1 MGATFQ
7 LRTAMLLGIRAE
19 LVTVEVSLSR
29 GIPGITIVGRPDSAV
44 MESRSRVRC
53 AMRAS
58 GFAVPRDAV
67 TVNLSPSELR
77 KTGTAFDLPIALA
90 ILAASGQIPRAGLQD
105 CLVVGELSLEGGV
118 RRVRGLM
125 AYAEL
130 ARERDL
136 ALICP
141 RGELA
146 ADDGTPHRGRFISS
160 LSDVRGGVMRAGTV
174 LTPTPMRPANFAAEL
189 DFADIAGQEL
199 AKRGLAIACAG
210 GLGLLMVGPPG
221 VGKTML
227 ARCTTSI
234 LPAMSTSERYETAM
248 IHSVADVDDARVSAG
263 LRPFRSPHH
272 SASIPG
278 MVGGGRPV
286 KPGEVSLAHNG
297 VLFLDELGEFPRA
310 TLQSLRQPIEENA
323 VRITRVEGTFE
334 FPCSF
339 QLIAASNPCPCGHFG
354 DTTGS
359 CTCTPAVVRSYRAK
373 LAGPLADRIDMTCIL
388 ERPSASE
395 LVGEGAGTSSARLR
409 EMVATAIAFK
419 SFRQRGLPEGMGT
432 GAPDSKSRIAR
443 MMDEFL
449 LGSRARAHIEAA
461 IQESS
466 MSVRGVAATIRVAR
480 VIADM
485 EESMSVKVDHIFEA
499 LCYRDP
505 TLGA

>member
-1 MGATFQ
+1 MGATFK
-7 LRTAMLLGIRAE
+7 LRTAMLRGIRAE
-19 LVTVEVSLSR
+19 LVTVEVSLTR

-44 MESRSRVRC
+44 IESRSRVRC

-58 GFAVPRDAV
+58 GFTVPRDAV
-67 TVNLSPSELR
+67 TVNLSPSEQR
-77 KTGTAFDLPIALA
+77 KNGTAFDLPIALA
-90 ILAASGQIPRAGLQD
+90 ILAATGQIPRSGLQD

-141 RGELA
+141 RGDLA
-146 ADDGTPHRGRFISS
+146 ADEGSPVRGRFVGS
-160 LSDVRGGVMRAGTV
+160 LSELRGGVMRAGEV
-174 LTPTPMRPANFAAEL
+174 LTTTAAFSGGDPDEP
-189 DFADIAGQEL
+189 DFSDVAGQEV

-227 ARCTTSI
+227 ARCTPSI
-234 LPAMSTSERYETAM
+234 LPEMGVGERYESAM
-248 IHSVADVDDARVSAG
+248 IHSVADVGDARVSAG

-310 TLQSLRQPIEENA
+310 TLQSLRQPIEEGT
-323 VRITRVEGTFE
+323 VRVTRVEGTYE

-354 DTTGS
+354 DAGAQ
-359 CTCTPAVVRSYRAK
+359 CTCSPSVVRGYRSK
-373 LAGPLADRIDMTCIL
+373 LAGPLVDRIDMTCIL

-395 LVGEGAGTSSARLR
+395 LVGESVGTGSARLR
-409 EMVATAIAFK
+409 EMVAAAIE
-419 SFRQRGLPEGMGT
+419 FRVFRKRGIASLRGS
-432 GAPDSKSRIAR
+432 APNDPRSKIAR
-443 MMDEFL
+443 MMDESL
-449 LGSRARAHIEAA
+449 VGSRARAHIEGAVKG
-461 IQESS
+461 SS
-466 MSVRGVAATIRVAR
+466 MSARAVASTVRVAR

-485 EESMSVKVDHIFEA
+485 EQSMAVTVDHLYEA

-505 TLGA
+505 SVGV